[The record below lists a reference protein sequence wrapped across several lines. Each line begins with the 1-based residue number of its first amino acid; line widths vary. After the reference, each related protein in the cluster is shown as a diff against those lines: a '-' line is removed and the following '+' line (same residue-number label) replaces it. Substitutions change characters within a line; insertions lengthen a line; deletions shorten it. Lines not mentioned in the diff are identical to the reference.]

1 MLNSLKEYI
10 QETEQEP
17 ISESLIGKGFAIGQQ
32 RKHAA
37 NKTKLQSVASRI
49 QSTAKKGISE
59 DDPDKR
65 SELLFSLFIDLA
77 SALKIAS
84 EMSANAVNVSTAGV
98 LFAESVQKQLAK
110 ALSKNLKR

>member
-10 QETEQEP
+10 QQTEQEP

-37 NKTKLQSVASRI
+37 NKTKLQSIASRI
-49 QSTAKKGISE
+49 KSTAKKGISE
-59 DDPDKR
+59 DDPNKR
-65 SELLFSLFIDLA
+65 SDLLFSLFIDLA
-77 SALKIAS
+77 AALKIAS

-98 LFAESVQKQLAK
+98 LFAESVKDTLQRTNQ
-110 ALSKNLKR
+110 RRTR